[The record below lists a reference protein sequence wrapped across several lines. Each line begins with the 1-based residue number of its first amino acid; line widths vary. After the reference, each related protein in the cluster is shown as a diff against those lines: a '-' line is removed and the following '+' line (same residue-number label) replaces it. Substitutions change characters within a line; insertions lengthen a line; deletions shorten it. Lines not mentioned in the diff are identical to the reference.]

1 LSFMLSANLFNKLP
15 LRRCFLLLL
24 LTLWSSAGWAED
36 GLRLFLEGLRAG
48 APLDLAG
55 QRLQSPNAVMAFY
68 LDNNHSPVWVGGGSL
83 SLQNQALQ
91 QAIAESA
98 LHGFNPARYHL
109 DVLSSTSK
117 ANQPDFV
124 IELLATDAFLTQAR
138 HRAFGAV
145 SPKSLDPDWHLIPVT
160 RDFVA
165 DLQVIVSAGEGVQEF
180 LQGLW
185 PKHDEYWALVTEKK
199 RILELEETQSSPVT
213 QGPLLKKGVVGARVR
228 ELKHRLLGPND
239 HDDVFDDVLDQAVR
253 VFQDSAGLE
262 TDGLVGAGTLEALNA
277 TRVDWL
283 DRLNANLERWRWLPS
298 QMPESFV
305 SVNIAAFELR
315 AVSEGEEAFKM
326 RVVVGRPFRETPV
339 FTQKMRYMVLNP
351 FWNVPFKL
359 ATEDKLPMLKT
370 NPSALHELGYQAR
383 RAGEDGFVDVT
394 SVDWS
399 GVNRRN
405 FNFLL
410 RQLPGPKN
418 ALGHIKFMLP
428 NEFSIY
434 LHDTNDRT
442 LFLKRERSFSSGCIR
457 LSEPEQLASWLL
469 HKENRL
475 EDAAKLSTQ
484 IASGDTVTVNL
495 KTPMPVYIA
504 YFTAFT
510 TESSQVV
517 YRRDIY
523 QRDRKIV
530 EALAKENVDQ
540 AA

>member
-1 LSFMLSANLFNKLP
+1 MSSACLLIKLNLRQCVLI
-15 LRRCFLLLL
+15 FL
-24 LTLWSSAGWAED
+24 TTWSSASWADD

-55 QRLQSPNAVMAFY
+55 QHLQSPSAVMEFY
-68 LDNNHSPVWVGGGSL
+68 LDNNHTPVWVGGGSL
-83 SLQNQALQ
+83 SQQSQALQ

-98 LHGFNPARYHL
+98 LHGLNPARYHL
-109 DVLSSTSK
+109 EVLSSGSK
-117 ANQPDFV
+117 TDQADFV
-124 IELLATDAFLTQAR
+124 LELLATDAFLTQAR
-138 HRAFGAV
+138 HRSFGAV
-145 SPKSLDPDWHLIPVT
+145 SPKSLDPDWHLVPVT

-165 DLQVIVSAGEGVQEF
+165 DLQSLVVVGEGVHDF

-185 PKHDEYWALVTEKK
+185 PQHDEYRALVAEKQ
-199 RILELEETQSSPVT
+199 RILGLEETQSSPVT
-213 QGPLLKKGVVGARVR
+213 PGPLLKKGSVGPRVR
-228 ELKHRLLGPND
+228 ELKQRLLGPND
-239 HDDVFDDVLDQAVR
+239 HDDVFDGPLDEAVR
-253 VFQDSAGLE
+253 IFQDSANLD

-283 DRLNANLERWRWLPS
+283 DRLDANLERWRWLPS
-298 QMPESFV
+298 QLPEDYV
-305 SVNIAAFELR
+305 SVNIASFELR
-315 AVSEGEEAFKM
+315 AVGEGEEAFKM

-339 FTQKMRYMVLNP
+339 FTKEMRYMVLNP
-351 FWNVPFKL
+351 YWNVPFKL
-359 ATEDKLPMLKT
+359 ATQDKLPLLKT
-370 NPSALHELGYQAR
+370 NPAALHELGYQAR
-383 RAGEDGFVDVT
+383 RAGEDNFVDVT

-418 ALGHIKFMLP
+418 ALGKIKFMLP

-442 LFLKRERSFSSGCIR
+442 LFLKRERGFSSGCIR

-469 HKENRL
+469 HKENRA
-475 EDAAKLSTQ
+475 EDAAKLSPQ
-484 IASGDTVTVNL
+484 IASGNTVTVNL
-495 KTPMPVYIA
+495 KNPMPVYIV

-510 TESSQVV
+510 AEPPQVV
-517 YRRDIY
+517 FRRDIY

-530 EALAKENVDQ
+530 NALAQENVDEPV
-540 AA
+540 

>member
-1 LSFMLSANLFNKLP
+1 MSSAYLLIKLNV
-15 LRRCFLLLL
+15 RRYVLIFL
-24 LTLWSSAGWAED
+24 TTWSSASWAED

-55 QRLQSPNAVMAFY
+55 QHLQSPSAVMAFY
-68 LDNNHSPVWVGGGSL
+68 LDNNHTPVWVGGASL
-83 SLQNQALQ
+83 SQQSQALQ
-91 QAIAESA
+91 QAIEESA
-98 LHGFNPARYHL
+98 LHGFNPARYHFE
-109 DVLSSTSK
+109 VLASSNK

-124 IELLATDAFLTQAR
+124 VELLATDAFLTQAR

-165 DLQVIVSAGEGVQEF
+165 DLQVIVTDGEGVQEF

-199 RILELEETQSSPVT
+199 RILELQEAQSSPVT
-213 QGPLLKKGVVGARVR
+213 QGPLLKKGVVGPRVR

-239 HDDVFDDVLDQAVR
+239 HDDVFDGPLDEAVR
-253 VFQDSAGLE
+253 IFQDSANLD

-277 TRVDWL
+277 TRIDWL

-298 QMPESFV
+298 QLPEDYV
-305 SVNIAAFELR
+305 SVNIASFELR
-315 AVSEGEEAFKM
+315 AVGEGEEAFKM

-339 FTQKMRYMVLNP
+339 FTKEMRYMVLNP
-351 FWNVPFKL
+351 YWNVPFKL
-359 ATEDKLPMLKT
+359 ATEDKLPLLQT
-370 NPSALHELGYQAR
+370 NPAALHELGYQAR
-383 RAGEDGFVDVT
+383 RAGEDSFVDVT

-405 FNFLL
+405 FNFLI

-418 ALGHIKFMLP
+418 ALGKIKFMLP

-434 LHDTNDRT
+434 LHDTNDRS

-469 HKENRL
+469 HKENRP

-484 IASGDTVTVNL
+484 ITSGNTVTVNL
-495 KTPMPVYIA
+495 KNPMPVYIV

-510 TESSQVV
+510 TEPSQVG

-523 QRDRKIV
+523 QRDRRIV
-530 EALAKENVDQ
+530 DALAKEDVDEPV
-540 AA
+540 